1 MKLELKHITP
11 YLPYG
16 LKVYYAGLC
25 DDDVEG
31 VFTVMSS
38 HYNDNGISILSDE
51 FDEIDLSESIFIYLD
66 FPVKLSLRPINS
78 ITKEEA
84 YDLISIAV
92 FNQIVD
98 IDDIKNLVLDIENSD
113 VIIRCVYKGSIYNET
128 KFSIYINYDEILFTS
143 SKKGEEGALMTN
155 MSMYQYLFSKHF
167 DVFGL
172 INKGLAINKDK
183 IK

>member
-1 MKLELKHITP
+1 MKLELKHIAP
-11 YLPYG
+11 YLPYELPLRNMKSG
-16 LKVYYAGLC
+16 FVHTMFRVDMFGGVGTLNLKIIGEDA
-25 DDDVEG
+25 
-31 VFTVMSS
+31 
-38 HYNDNGISILSDE
+38 ILKP
-51 FDEIDLSESIFIYLD
+51 L
-66 FPVKLSLRPINS
+66 LRPIVS

-113 VIIRCVYKGSIYNET
+113 VIIRCVYKGSIYNGT
-128 KFSIYINYDEILFTS
+128 KFSLYINYDEILFTS

-172 INKGLAINKDK
+172 INKGLAADK
-183 IK
+183 TKLK

>member
-1 MKLELKHITP
+1 MTLELKHITP
-11 YLPYG
+11 YLPYELRLAHTESG
-16 LKVYYAGLC
+16 VVHTMLRV
-25 DDDVEG
+25 DVFGG
-31 VFTVMSS
+31 VNALNLRIVGEDAVFKP
-38 HYNDNGISILSDE
+38 I
-51 FDEIDLSESIFIYLD
+51 
-66 FPVKLSLRPINS
+66 LRPLTS

-98 IDDIKNLVLDIENSD
+98 IDDIKNLVLGIENSD

-128 KFSIYINYDEILFTS
+128 KFSLYINYDEILFTS
-143 SKKGEEGALMTN
+143 SKKEEEGALMTN

-172 INKGLAINKDK
+172 INKGLAIDK
-183 IK
+183 TELK